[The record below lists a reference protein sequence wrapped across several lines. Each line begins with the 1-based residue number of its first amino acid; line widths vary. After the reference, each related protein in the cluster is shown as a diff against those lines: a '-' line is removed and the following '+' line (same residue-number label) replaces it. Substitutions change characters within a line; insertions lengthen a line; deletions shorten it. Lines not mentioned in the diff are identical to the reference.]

1 MSGSILYFPMSLR
14 GKVAQGISHVRFKID
29 NHGEEVECDSIN
41 LFVPQGFSMPDSASY
56 STMDLGAIGQAREV
70 AAGNKLTEADAI
82 AIAARTGTM
91 LDSVTGGLAGKTT
104 AHVALEEG
112 IAVNPYT
119 ETTFTNSN
127 IRSFGFTFKLVSE
140 NKEEADAAAIIEN
153 IFRKYLYPDKKGVAS
168 LKYPAKFNI
177 GFFNSGKVNKYMPK
191 IMETHLVNCT
201 TTYNSTT
208 NAFHDDGQPVE
219 VDMALTFQETKPLVR
234 SDLYGS
240 EEKPLDANIRYSDE
254 GHPFGPWESIKN
266 KGEVKKKKE
275 DVGQQQRELIGRR
288 I

>member
-29 NHGEEVECDSIN
+29 NHGEEVECDSIH

-56 STMDLGAIGQAREV
+56 GTMDLGLIGATMNDSPGE
-70 AAGNKLTEADAI
+70 LTSADAI
-82 AIAARTGTM
+82 SQLAAKGA
-91 LDSVTGGLAGKTT
+91 LIDSVTGAPLSSMTGAAGLKA
-104 AHVALEEG
+104 G
-112 IAVNPYT
+112 IAVNPFT

-168 LKYPAKFNI
+168 LKFPAKFNI
-177 GFFNSGKVNKYMPK
+177 GFFNGGKINKYMPK

-201 TTYNSTT
+201 TTYNSTS

-219 VDMALTFQETKPLVR
+219 VDVALTFQETKPLLR
-234 SDLYGS
+234 SDLYGPEVLKTPNIGYS
-240 EEKPLDANIRYSDE
+240 DSPTFGPIDLIKKKVEEKKEE
-254 GHPFGPWESIKN
+254 GG
-266 KGEVKKKKE
+266 
-275 DVGQQQRELIGRR
+275 
-288 I
+288 

>member
-41 LFVPQGFSMPDSASY
+41 LFVPQGFSMPDSAVY
-56 STMDLGAIGQAREV
+56 GTMDLGNIGAV
-70 AAGNKLTEADAI
+70 TDILSDPSKLTEAGI
-82 AIAARTGTM
+82 AKLGPDGIALAASAGTMIGGKAAKVTGIAA
-91 LDSVTGGLAGKTT
+91 LKA
-104 AHVALEEG
+104 G
-112 IAVNPYT
+112 IAFNPHT

-153 IFRKYLYPDKKGVAS
+153 IFRKYLYPDKAGVAS

-177 GFFNSGKVNKYMPK
+177 GFYNGGKINKYMPK

-201 TTYNSTT
+201 TTYNSTS

-219 VDMALTFQETKPLVR
+219 VDVALTFQETKPLVR

-240 EEKPLDANIRYSDE
+240 EEKPLDANIGYSDE

-266 KGEVKKKKE
+266 KGEGKKE
-275 DVGQQQRELIGRR
+275 EGG
-288 I
+288 

>member
-14 GKVAQGISHVRFKID
+14 SKVAQGISHVRFKID
-29 NHGEEVECDSIN
+29 NHGEEVECDSIH
-41 LFVPQGFSMPDSASY
+41 LFVPQGFSMPDSAVY
-56 STMDLGAIGQAREV
+56 GTMDLGNVGAV
-70 AAGNKLTEADAI
+70 TDWAADPTKFKPESADAI
-82 AIAARTGTM
+82 ALAASAGTM
-91 LDSVTGGLAGKTT
+91 LDSVTGGIGTKAAGI
-104 AHVALEEG
+104 AALKAG
-112 IAVNPYT
+112 IAVNPHT

-153 IFRKYLYPDKKGVAS
+153 IFRKYLYPTKAGVAS

-177 GFFNSGKVNKYMPK
+177 GFFTGGKINKYMPK

-201 TTYNSTT
+201 TTYNSTS

-219 VDMALTFQETKPLVR
+219 VDVALTFQETKPLVR

-240 EEKPLDANIRYSDE
+240 EKPLDANIGYSDSP
-254 GHPFGPWESIKN
+254 PFGPWDLIKN
-266 KGEVKKKKE
+266 KGEVKKE
-275 DVGQQQRELIGRR
+275 ERG
-288 I
+288 